1 MEEEASQL
9 MMTLMIAPLGVAE
22 GKRGW
27 LCGTEE
33 PWVGM
38 LIPHEDVLVAA
49 YRSGH
54 QGTDLWAAYT
64 RFKEVM
70 DCHIKSMYLCLIF
83 YLKTTMFPLR

>member
-9 MMTLMIAPLGVAE
+9 MMTLMIAPLGVAVEQDIRVAE

-38 LIPHEDVLVAA
+38 LIPREDVLVAA

-54 QGTDLWAAYT
+54 QGTDLWAA
-64 RFKEVM
+64 
-70 DCHIKSMYLCLIF
+70 
-83 YLKTTMFPLR
+83 